1 MAKRGDEKKPVATG
15 QEQTP
20 QAGQQTPPLESD
32 QPAQP
37 PAADQQAQTAA
48 ADATTIGALHEMIM
62 VVGDQ
67 VSVLAEQ
74 MLTLM
79 KQMDE
84 LETRLAAGET
94 VPAVWSSTT
103 EQPAIP
109 QIEFDPAWLDGLVFK
124 GSKEVKPD
132 VGDNGR
138 SVKRYQPFTR
148 PATHDDVMSWKVDG
162 DEVSIVLSD
171 GTKHLVER

>member
-1 MAKRGDEKKPVATG
+1 MAKRDDEKKPVATG

-67 VSVLAEQ
+67 VSVLAERI
-74 MLTLM
+74 T
-79 KQMDE
+79 E
-84 LETRLAAGET
+84 LENKT
-94 VPAVWSSTT
+94 VGDVLTGRISVDT
-103 EQPAIP
+103 P
-109 QIEFDPAWLDGLVFK
+109 QIEFDPAWLDGVVFTGARLK
-124 GSKEVKPD
+124 HDTGNIHE
-132 VGDNGR
+132 
-138 SVKRYQPFTR
+138 PFER
-148 PATHDDVMSWKVDG
+148 KAKYDDVLSWRVTG
-162 DEVSIVLSD
+162 DEVVIALSD
-171 GTKHLVER
+171 GSKHQVKR